1 LTNQKT
7 HIKEGKIMKKCAFM
21 VVAVFFLSILI
32 IGGADAAGPIKLRV
46 GHDLPP
52 FTSPGKGIDAW
63 AKAVNK
69 RTEGR
74 VIVEVYPA
82 NTLTEQKGAVEVLQA
97 GIADGY
103 MVSISAH
110 RPLFP
115 VSVVAALPGLGFPD
129 TVEGYTAHANTFVSC
144 VEKYPAMAKELK
156 DYKIIFDIIN
166 SNNIILSAK
175 KEIRV
180 PADLRGLKMGGTGA
194 TLELY
199 KVLGAA
205 GVFCIPPQT
214 YQKLQ
219 TGIVDGTAIHFLAI
233 GEFKAYE
240 VAKYALDISLGQ
252 SDLLFV
258 FSRKSWNKVS
268 ATDQKIIMEAA
279 LEGQNVTYKIGEE
292 RSTQGRKAMLDS
304 GGKIHTPTLEE
315 TALWEKQFAIMWD
328 KWVSAA
334 EAAGVTNP
342 REILN
347 EWKSASKAAW
357 GK

>member
-1 LTNQKT
+1 
-7 HIKEGKIMKKCAFM
+7 MKKCAFI
-21 VVAVFFLSILI
+21 VVAIFFFSILI
-32 IGGADAAGPIKLRV
+32 IGSANAAGPIKLRV

-69 RTEGR
+69 MTEGR

-82 NTLTEQKGAVEVLQA
+82 NTLTEQKGAIEVLQT
-97 GIADGY
+97 GVADGY
-103 MVSISAH
+103 MVSLSTH

-129 TVEGYTAHANTFVSC
+129 TVEGYTAHANTLISF
-144 VEKYPAMAKELK
+144 VEKYPAMTKELK
-156 DYKIIFDIIN
+156 DFKIIFDIIN

-180 PADLRGLKMGGTGA
+180 PADLKGLKMGGTGA

-219 TGIVDGTAIHFLAI
+219 TGVIDATAIHFLAT

-252 SDLLFV
+252 SDLLFMM
-258 FSRKSWNKVS
+258 SRKSWDKLPAV
-268 ATDQKIIMEAA
+268 DQKIIMEAA
-279 LEGQNVTYKIGEE
+279 LEGQKVTYEIGEE
-292 RSTQGRKAMLDS
+292 RSTKGRQAMLES
-304 GGKIHTPTLEE
+304 GGTIHTPTPEE
-315 TALWEKQFAIMWD
+315 AALWEKQFAVIWD
-328 KWVSAA
+328 RWVSAS
-334 EAAGVTNP
+334 EAAGVKNA

-347 EWKSASKAAW
+347 EWRSAAKAAW